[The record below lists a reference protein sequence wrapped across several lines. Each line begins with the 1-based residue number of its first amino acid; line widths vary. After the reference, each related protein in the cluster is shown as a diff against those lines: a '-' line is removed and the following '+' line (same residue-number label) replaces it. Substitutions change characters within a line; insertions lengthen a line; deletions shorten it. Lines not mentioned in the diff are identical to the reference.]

1 MYFFHGLNYIFFLV
15 TGDRLY
21 FSSLNPLNVYPT
33 FIHLIYLHLSV
44 LISDLADLLETIHI
58 MLQLMEKLQ
67 ARGALRVWW
76 TLSQLLASIGF
87 ELFKV
92 KMDNIML
99 NQLLLCFPLGREKD
113 KKRQK
118 KEGKK

>member
-1 MYFFHGLNYIFFLV
+1 
-15 TGDRLY
+15 
-21 FSSLNPLNVYPT
+21 
-33 FIHLIYLHLSV
+33 
-44 LISDLADLLETIHI
+44 
-58 MLQLMEKLQ
+58 MEKLQ